1 MEVWK
6 GNDILTNQCG
16 RYITLASPGTASRQ
30 SRLSPAT
37 VSERSID
44 CAIEHRNQVLIVSP
58 ASLQITCEDMK
69 VAYMAVTAGYPL
81 HPVINRRS
89 SWDLARLAE
98 SPIES
103 EGWQILS
110 INMTDMVVEGK
121 LSSSDKAKI
130 SKRIKILPPLFLRDA
145 TSRSGSIPRC
155 SSRRR
160 SISTSLST
168 SFCAPRA

>member
-1 MEVWK
+1 M
-6 GNDILTNQCG
+6 
-16 RYITLASPGTASRQ
+16 
-30 SRLSPAT
+30 
-37 VSERSID
+37 
-44 CAIEHRNQVLIVSP
+44 SP